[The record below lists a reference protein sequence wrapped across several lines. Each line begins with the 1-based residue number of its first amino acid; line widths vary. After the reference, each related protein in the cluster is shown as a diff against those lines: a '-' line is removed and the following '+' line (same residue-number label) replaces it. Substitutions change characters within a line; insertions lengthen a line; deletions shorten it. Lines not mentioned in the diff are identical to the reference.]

1 MREIMKYEDARI
13 RNALVGLGVNEESL
27 DEYIKR
33 ISNTEIFYRYP
44 KSIEDYLDYD
54 DLAADVLKSKYLGPK
69 ENGPIYIW
77 DRLSRAMCSVENLE
91 NQEYWYK
98 EFFSILKDFKFVPG
112 GRVMHGGGRT
122 EVKREPTLSNC
133 YVIPIEPSYSSD
145 EIANL
150 DPKIRTKVSNIVMD
164 AS

>member
-98 EFFSILKDFKFVPG
+98 EFFSILKAFAVLAFFGDLNAFRF
-112 GRVMHGGGRT
+112 
-122 EVKREPTLSNC
+122 
-133 YVIPIEPSYSSD
+133 
-145 EIANL
+145 
-150 DPKIRTKVSNIVMD
+150 
-164 AS
+164 